1 MDYKMIRLEQ
11 TEGIAVITL
20 DYAPTLNA
28 LDMNMSL
35 ELEDALKKAETDPDV
50 KIVVI
55 TGAGRAF
62 CGGGDI
68 RYMKAHCKEPDFA
81 KESMGPLAKKLS
93 EIVLYIKK
101 MSKIVICAVAG
112 AAAGGG
118 ANLAFGCDFI
128 FAADNA
134 KFLQAFVGIGLCPDT
149 GGVYMLPR
157 MIGTHRA
164 FDMFVTGRPV
174 DAKEAFRIGLIKE
187 VTTKEDLLT
196 KTMDFA
202 KKLTKGPA
210 LAYRNMKKLMFE
222 SMYKNFETFMAAEEI
237 YLGQCSSSEDFKEGI
252 TAFLEK
258 RPADFKGK

>member
-68 RYMKAHCKEPDFA
+68 RYMKAHCEEPDFA
-81 KESMGPLAKKLS
+81 TESMGPLAKKLS

-196 KTMDFA
+196 KTMDLQ
-202 KKLTKGPA
+202 KH
-210 LAYRNMKKLMFE
+210 
-222 SMYKNFETFMAAEEI
+222 
-237 YLGQCSSSEDFKEGI
+237 D
-252 TAFLEK
+252 K
-258 RPADFKGK
+258 RPGPGIQKHEETDV

>member
-1 MDYKMIRLEQ
+1 M
-11 TEGIAVITL
+11 
-20 DYAPTLNA
+20 
-28 LDMNMSL
+28 
-35 ELEDALKKAETDPDV
+35 
-50 KIVVI
+50 
-55 TGAGRAF
+55 
-62 CGGGDI
+62 GGLV
-68 RYMKAHCKEPDFA
+68 F
-81 KESMGPLAKKLS
+81 L
-93 EIVLYIKK
+93 
-101 MSKIVICAVAG
+101 
-112 AAAGGG
+112 AGGG

-174 DAKEAFRIGLIKE
+174 DVKEAFQIGLIKE
-187 VTTKEDLLT
+187 ITAKEDLLP
-196 KTMDFA
+196 KTMAFA

-222 SMYKNFETFMAAEEI
+222 SMYKDFETFMAAEEI

>member
-11 TEGIAVITL
+11 TEEIAVITL

-35 ELEDALKKAETDPDV
+35 ELEDALKKAETAPDV
-50 KIVVI
+50 KVVVI

-68 RYMKAHCKEPDFA
+68 RYMKAHCEEPDFA

-93 EIVLYIKK
+93 EIALYIKK
-101 MSKIVICAVAG
+101 LS
-112 AAAGGG
+112 
-118 ANLAFGCDFI
+118 
-128 FAADNA
+128 
-134 KFLQAFVGIGLCPDT
+134 
-149 GGVYMLPR
+149 
-157 MIGTHRA
+157 
-164 FDMFVTGRPV
+164 
-174 DAKEAFRIGLIKE
+174 
-187 VTTKEDLLT
+187 
-196 KTMDFA
+196 
-202 KKLTKGPA
+202 KGPA

-222 SMYKNFETFMAAEEI
+222 SMYKDFETFMAAEEI

>member
-1 MDYKMIRLEQ
+1 MDYRMIKFSVSEQ
-11 TEGIAVITL
+11 IATITL

-28 LDMNMSL
+28 LDFHMAL
-35 ELEDALKKAETDPDV
+35 ELEDALKKSEESPDV
-50 KIVVI
+50 SVVII

-68 RYMKAHCKEPDFA
+68 RYMKAHCEEPDFS
-81 KESMGPLAKKLS
+81 KKSMGPLAGKLS

-101 MSKIVICAVAG
+101 MKKIVICAVAG

-149 GGVYMLPR
+149 GGTYFLPR

-174 DAKEAFRIGLIKE
+174 SAEEAFYAGIVKE
-187 VTTKEDLLT
+187 ITTKEDKPYDLT
-196 KTMDFA
+196 TLQRQVNKYFGYSANDTLNLA
-202 KKLTKGPA
+202 QGLYEKKLITYPRTDSRY
-210 LAYRNMKKLMFE
+210 LTDDMVNTMKELLE
-222 SMYKNFETFMAAEEI
+222 GLEENFKINE
-237 YLGQCSSSEDFKEGI
+237 
-252 TAFLEK
+252 
-258 RPADFKGK
+258 

>member
-1 MDYKMIRLEQ
+1 
-11 TEGIAVITL
+11 
-20 DYAPTLNA
+20 
-28 LDMNMSL
+28 
-35 ELEDALKKAETDPDV
+35 
-50 KIVVI
+50 
-55 TGAGRAF
+55 
-62 CGGGDI
+62 
-68 RYMKAHCKEPDFA
+68 
-81 KESMGPLAKKLS
+81 
-93 EIVLYIKK
+93 

-174 DAKEAFRIGLIKE
+174 DAKEAFQIGLIKE
-187 VTTKEDLLT
+187 ITAKEDLLP
-196 KTMDFA
+196 KTMAFA

-222 SMYKNFETFMAAEEI
+222 SMYKDFETFMTERTQKRELERIAKFSQIQEELKEETEKVEAEKAE
-237 YLGQCSSSEDFKEGI
+237 
-252 TAFLEK
+252 
-258 RPADFKGK
+258 

>member
-1 MDYKMIRLEQ
+1 
-11 TEGIAVITL
+11 
-20 DYAPTLNA
+20 
-28 LDMNMSL
+28 MSL
-35 ELEDALKKAETDPDV
+35 ELEDALKKAETAPDV
-50 KIVVI
+50 KVVVI

-68 RYMKAHCKEPDFA
+68 RYMKAHCEEPDFA

-174 DAKEAFRIGLIKE
+174 DVKEAFQIGLIKE
-187 VTTKEDLLT
+187 ITAKEDLLP
-196 KTMDFA
+196 KTMAFA

-222 SMYKNFETFMAAEEI
+222 SMYKDFETFMAAEEI

-252 TAFLEK
+252 TAFLEN

>member
-1 MDYKMIRLEQ
+1 MDYRMIKFSVSEQ
-11 TEGIAVITL
+11 IATITL

-28 LDMNMSL
+28 LDLHMAL
-35 ELEDALKKAETDPDV
+35 ELEDALKKSEKSPDV
-50 KIVVI
+50 SVVII

-68 RYMKAHCKEPDFA
+68 RYMKAHCEEPDFS
-81 KESMGPLAKKLS
+81 KKSMGPLAGKLS

-101 MSKIVICAVAG
+101 MKKIVICAVAG

-134 KFLQAFVGIGLCPDT
+134 NFLQAFVGIGLCPDT
-149 GGVYMLPR
+149 GGTYFLPR

-174 DAKEAFRIGLIKE
+174 SAEEAFYAGIVKE
-187 VTTKEDLLT
+187 ITTKEDLLPIAT
-196 KTMDFA
+196 AFA

-210 LAYRNMKKLMFE
+210 LAYANMKKLMFE
-222 SMYKNFETFMAAEEI
+222 SMYKDFEKFMETESV
-237 YLGQCSSSEDFKEGI
+237 YLGQCSGSDDFKEGI

-258 RPADFKGK
+258 RKPRFQGK

>member
-68 RYMKAHCKEPDFA
+68 RYMKAHCEEPDFA
-81 KESMGPLAKKLS
+81 TESMGPLAKKLS

-134 KFLQAFVGIGLCPDT
+134 KFLQAFIGIGLCPDT

-174 DAKEAFRIGLIKE
+174 DAKEAFQIGLIKE
-187 VTTKEDLLT
+187 ITAKEDLLP
-196 KTMDFA
+196 KTMAFA

-222 SMYKNFETFMAAEEI
+222 SMHKDFETFMAAEEI

-258 RPADFKGK
+258 RPADFRGK

>member
-68 RYMKAHCKEPDFA
+68 RYMKAHCEEPDFA

-101 MSKIVICAVAG
+101 NVE
-112 AAAGGG
+112 
-118 ANLAFGCDFI
+118 NRY
-128 FAADNA
+128 
-134 KFLQAFVGIGLCPDT
+134 LCRS
-149 GGVYMLPR
+149 GSS
-157 MIGTHRA
+157 
-164 FDMFVTGRPV
+164 GRRRC
-174 DAKEAFRIGLIKE
+174 ESCFR
-187 VTTKEDLLT
+187 V
-196 KTMDFA
+196 
-202 KKLTKGPA
+202 
-210 LAYRNMKKLMFE
+210 
-222 SMYKNFETFMAAEEI
+222 
-237 YLGQCSSSEDFKEGI
+237 
-252 TAFLEK
+252 
-258 RPADFKGK
+258 

>member
-1 MDYKMIRLEQ
+1 
-11 TEGIAVITL
+11 
-20 DYAPTLNA
+20 
-28 LDMNMSL
+28 
-35 ELEDALKKAETDPDV
+35 
-50 KIVVI
+50 
-55 TGAGRAF
+55 
-62 CGGGDI
+62 
-68 RYMKAHCKEPDFA
+68 
-81 KESMGPLAKKLS
+81 
-93 EIVLYIKK
+93 
-101 MSKIVICAVAG
+101 MSKIVICAVEG

-174 DAKEAFRIGLIKE
+174 DAKEAFQIGLIKE
-187 VTTKEDLLT
+187 ITAKEDLLP
-196 KTMDFA
+196 KTMAFA

-222 SMYKNFETFMAAEEI
+222 SMYKDFETFMTAEEI